1 MDESIVDRE
10 AHVLFELY
18 GRDPAK
24 TKCYIDI
31 VFGKGNARD
40 DFMATLVFRNE
51 NNKTLALLNRCERGM
66 YDTNNIEREV
76 RFTRLALDIGFRFK
90 GQWKLADQFDFMDT
104 FRNAMDSLLKTKYG
118 VYHPAKDDIEAY
130 IDAPSCRGRIFFESR
145 AYQNS

>member
-1 MDESIVDRE
+1 MDECIVDRD

-18 GRDPAK
+18 GRDPAE

-31 VFGKGNARD
+31 VHGTGNARD
-40 DFMATLVFRNE
+40 EFMATLVFRNE

-66 YDTNNIEREV
+66 YDMNNTEREV
-76 RFTRLALDIGFRFK
+76 HFTRQALDIGFRFK

-104 FRNAMDSLLKTKYG
+104 FRTAMESLLETRHG
-118 VYHPAKDDIEAY
+118 VYHPAEGDIPAY
-130 IDAPSCRGRIFFESR
+130 TDAPSCRGRIFFESR